1 MNFPNPI
8 HGETYLDERGKV
20 KFFNSFDMKEIVR
33 FYEIAP
39 SSTQTVRAWQAH
51 LEEKKWFYCT
61 AGTFVVNLKRINDGS
76 SLPIGL
82 DVERFELSE
91 KNPLV
96 LEVPGGYASGF
107 KSLVENSK
115 LMVFSN
121 FSLEESKNDDLRFP
135 LEQWEAEW

>member
-1 MNFPNPI
+1 MNLVNQI
-8 HGETYLDERGKV
+8 KGDQHTDERGKLT
-20 KFFNSFDMKEIVR
+20 FFNTFDMREIVR

-39 SSTQTVRAWQAH
+39 SSNQTVRAWQGH
-51 LEEKKWFYCT
+51 HKEKKWFFCT
-61 AGTFVVNLKRINDGS
+61 AGTFVVNLKRINDES
-76 SLPIGL
+76 SQPKDL
-82 DVERFELSE
+82 VVQRFELSE
-91 KNPLV
+91 KNPMV